1 MTPPLSLPKFS
12 MFFQPE
18 PSSTQASGGPREP
31 TGSSYHHH
39 ESGASSSSSTT
50 SSPEHHGVAATR
62 QFAST
67 SAYGSRHLRR
77 PLRGADH
84 SEHESATGRSRT
96 PSFGG
101 MSVASSPTTTSAGKI
116 DLSSAAMPPP
126 GGGAAATARHRQGN
140 PAGLTQAV
148 TESHRI
154 KRAQRED
161 SDPYA
166 GSPPPEPV
174 QRERISRYLS
184 EGDRRNI
191 ISRIDKG
198 EKQVSLAKEYGVSR
212 AAICNLYKNRKVVLT
227 RVDRDPDAKHPKKQK
242 HSMVADA
249 SSPNLDPVLRRDSE
263 DSMHEVVLKSQQ
275 QLQQM
280 QLVRERYH
288 EEVQQQQQEMQH
300 HHLRH
305 HQQQQHQQR
314 QQEAAASRRKQQPFR
329 VHEASSYSYPIQHLL
344 SALRDATTPPQS
356 FRHNAN
362 RLMRL
367 LIEDALTCLP
377 VQPKEVKTTLGDSC
391 AGVHAMSQHAVCA
404 ISMEANSGSVLLRA
418 FSDIYPES
426 PAGMVSLDS
435 QAVDAN
441 AAWTIRTQF
450 PRIDPSRQV
459 VMLLNTHCA
468 TGERACAVL
477 RHLIQELGV
486 PPSSIYFVSVIAST
500 AGLHRIYDLFPGT
513 WWSWIFVCSI
523 AMGDCIACC

>member
-1 MTPPLSLPKFS
+1 MA
-12 MFFQPE
+12 Q
-18 PSSTQASGGPREP
+18 
-31 TGSSYHHH
+31 
-39 ESGASSSSSTT
+39 
-50 SSPEHHGVAATR
+50 GVAEN
-62 QFAST
+62 
-67 SAYGSRHLRR
+67 H
-77 PLRGADH
+77 
-84 SEHESATGRSRT
+84 RS
-96 PSFGG
+96 
-101 MSVASSPTTTSAGKI
+101 
-116 DLSSAAMPPP
+116 
-126 GGGAAATARHRQGN
+126 
-140 PAGLTQAV
+140 
-148 TESHRI
+148 

-161 SDPYA
+161 SDPHVA
-166 GSPPPEPV
+166 SPPPEPV

-242 HSMVADA
+242 HSMAADA

-263 DSMHEVVLKSQQ
+263 DSMHEVVLNSQQ

-280 QLVRERYH
+280 QLARERYH
-288 EEVQQQQQEMQH
+288 EEVQQQQQEMQR

-305 HQQQQHQQR
+305 QQQQQQQHQQR
-314 QQEAAASRRKQQPFR
+314 QHEAAVASRRKQQPFR

-377 VQPKEVKTTLGDSC
+377 VQPKELKTTLGDSC
-391 AGVHAMSQHAVCA
+391 AGVHAMPQHAVCA

-418 FSDIYPES
+418 FSDIYPDS
-426 PAGMVSLDS
+426 PAGMVSLDT
-435 QAVDAN
+435 QVVDASGTSA
-441 AAWTIRTQF
+441 AAWTIRAQF

-459 VMLLNTHCA
+459 VMLLDTHCA
-468 TGERACAVL
+468 TGERAVAVL

-500 AGLHRIYDLFPGT
+500 AGLHRIYDLFPGK
-513 WWSWIFVCSI
+513 WSWILCVFFLLRWAIVLRVANSFLFVLQMWCSLRPRWTPWSTPTAI
-523 AMGDCIACC
+523 SARASATSSNATGICTDSSLIHQTEAC

>member
-1 MTPPLSLPKFS
+1 MTPSPPPSLPKFS

-18 PSSTQASGGPREP
+18 PSSSRTSGGSRE
-31 TGSSYHHH
+31 TQTSYHHH

-50 SSPEHHGVAATR
+50 SSPEHQAAAVVDATTR
-62 QFAST
+62 QFASS
-67 SAYGSRHLRR
+67 SAYSTRHHRR
-77 PLRGADH
+77 PFRGADQL
-84 SEHESATGRSRT
+84 EQELATRRSRT

-101 MSVASSPTTTSAGKI
+101 MSVVSPTDTSARKV
-116 DLSSAAMPPP
+116 DLPSAAMPPS
-126 GGGAAATARHRQGN
+126 GAATVAHHQQGTT
-140 PAGLTQAV
+140 AGLAQAV
-148 TESHRI
+148 AESHRI

-161 SDPYA
+161 SVV
-166 GSPPPEPV
+166 SPPPEQPV

-242 HSMVADA
+242 HNMISDA
-249 SSPNLDPVLRRDSE
+249 SSPNVDPELRRDSE
-263 DSMHEVVLKSQQ
+263 DSMHEVVLDSQ
-275 QLQQM
+275 QLQHL
-280 QLVRERYH
+280 QLARERYQ
-288 EEVQQQQQEMQH
+288 EEVQQQQQEMQRH
-300 HHLRH
+300 QLRH
-305 HQQQQHQQR
+305 QMLQHQHLHQR
-314 QQEAAASRRKQQPFR
+314 QQEVVSRRKQQPFR

-377 VQPKEVKTTLGDSC
+377 VQPKELKTTLGDSC
-391 AGVHAMSQHAVCA
+391 AGVHTMPQQAVCA
-404 ISMEANSGSVLLRA
+404 ISMEGNSGSVLLRA

-426 PAGMVSLDS
+426 PAGMVSLENH
-435 QAVDAN
+435 VLDASGAN
-441 AAWTIRTQF
+441 GTWMVRAQF
-450 PRIDPSRQV
+450 PCIDPSRQV
-459 VMLLNTHCA
+459 VMLLDTRCA

-500 AGLHRIYDLFPGT
+500 AGLRRIYDLFPGK
-513 WWSWIFVCSI
+513 WSVVHIFYPC
-523 AMGDCIACC
+523 